1 MISEQG
7 RVTRIEGHYAWVSC
21 QSQAACPRC
30 AEGRGCGGGLIGLM
44 LGARL
49 HEVRVLMTR
58 REITVG
64 QCVLLGL
71 RESALLKLAFATYV
85 FPLLT
90 MLAAAMLVA
99 SFVSRSN
106 SAVLAGAVL
115 GLAAGFA
122 AIRWIGKRWRASPAM
137 QPVLLD

>member
-1 MISEQG
+1 
-7 RVTRIEGHYAWVSC
+7 
-21 QSQAACPRC
+21 
-30 AEGRGCGGGLIGLM
+30 
-44 LGARL
+44 
-49 HEVRVLMTR
+49 MTR

>member
-7 RVTRIEGHYAWVSC
+7 RVTRIEGRYAWVSC

-58 REITVG
+58 PEISVG

-90 MLAAAMLVA
+90 MLASAMLVA
-99 SFVSRSN
+99 SFVSGSN
-106 SAVLAGAVL
+106 FAVLAAAML
-115 GLAAGFA
+115 GLAVGFSGT
-122 AIRWIGKRWRASPAM
+122 RLFGKRWRASPTM